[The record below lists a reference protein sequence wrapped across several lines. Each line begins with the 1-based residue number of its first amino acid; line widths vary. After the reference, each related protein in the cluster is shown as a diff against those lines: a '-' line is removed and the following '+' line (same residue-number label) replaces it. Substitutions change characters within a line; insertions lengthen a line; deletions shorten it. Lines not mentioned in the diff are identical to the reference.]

1 MIYNTY
7 VIDNFG
13 ETASHLSCFIR
24 QFFPQDICILII
36 TDVNAS
42 LNVLLTS
49 LFRLLRCFF
58 LCLQALKSAERKTK
72 ETLKEVETTT
82 RIKKARKTYWF
93 EKFFWFVSSENY
105 LVIGGRDQQQNELV
119 VKRHLEQG
127 NVFVQQWKRRV
138 ISIKFLLVV
147 SILYKTE
154 GMATRIK
161 RVITQVN

>member
-1 MIYNTY
+1 MNLVKRPVTFRVSFISFS
-7 VIDNFG
+7 VGFLHPDNNSG
-13 ETASHLSCFIR
+13 HE
-24 QFFPQDICILII
+24 
-36 TDVNAS
+36 
-42 LNVLLTS
+42 
-49 LFRLLRCFF
+49 RLARCPLKCFF

-93 EKFFWFVSSENY
+93 EKFFWFISSENY

-127 NVFVQQWKRRV
+127 KVFVQQWKGRV

-161 RVITQVN
+161 HVITQVN